1 MRICSILLQVWRIF
15 CSYLSCTRQVS
26 ESPLSYAISVCH
38 CWERMTKKKIN
49 KIYTF
54 PQGFSTQPQER
65 CSLLSSEGGIFVVVC
80 LSLQPGVT
88 CSIPRDENKFSV
100 TAVSV
105 TGSCASGSLEQ
116 DDLFGVYGLVLQLQ
130 RPACHASCSTAWL
143 SDVHRV
149 ISSAIVCIT
158 QLGWK
163 SSRSRPAI
171 SYCCTE
177 YLECL
182 QEKWYLWRRH
192 QSRKIIPPQ
201 PCRVWVG

>member
-1 MRICSILLQVWRIF
+1 
-15 CSYLSCTRQVS
+15 
-26 ESPLSYAISVCH
+26 
-38 CWERMTKKKIN
+38 MTKKKIN

-54 PQGFSTQPQER
+54 PQGFSTQPQDR

-80 LSLQPGVT
+80 LLLQPGVT

-143 SDVHRV
+143 SDDHRV

-158 QLGWK
+158 QLG
-163 SSRSRPAI
+163 
-171 SYCCTE
+171 
-177 YLECL
+177 
-182 QEKWYLWRRH
+182 
-192 QSRKIIPPQ
+192 
-201 PCRVWVG
+201 